1 MVLHNKEV
9 VCGISSNV
17 DSYAQFFVFYQLISA
32 SKTTTAGTTVLRDQ
46 EPQTGMAYG
55 EYKGK

>member
-1 MVLHNKEV
+1 MLHV
-9 VCGISSNV
+9 SFS
-17 DSYAQFFVFYQLISA
+17 YQLISA